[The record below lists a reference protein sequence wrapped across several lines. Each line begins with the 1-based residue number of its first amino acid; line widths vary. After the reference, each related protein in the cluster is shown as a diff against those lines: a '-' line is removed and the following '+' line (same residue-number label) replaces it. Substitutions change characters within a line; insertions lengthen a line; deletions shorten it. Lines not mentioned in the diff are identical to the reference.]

1 MSNVSNFT
9 PEELNL
15 IRGIIPLTG
24 FAVAVAGN
32 SGIIGTFKEAAATAK
47 GLGEAAAKYPQN
59 ELIQSLLK
67 DFSQNRPTMPK
78 YNPLE
83 AGIQEKIKAD
93 ALAKTRQVI
102 ALLAQKATSQEVTE
116 FKQWI
121 LAVSESVANAAK
133 EGAFL
138 GIGGERVSAAEKAVL
153 SDLQGVL
160 SA

>member
-1 MSNVSNFT
+1 MATVANFT
-9 PEELNL
+9 AEELNL
-15 IRGIIPLTG
+15 LREIIPLTG

-47 GLGEAAAKYPQN
+47 GIGEAAAKYPQN

-67 DFSQNRPTMPK
+67 DFSQNRPVMPK
-78 YNPLE
+78 YNPLD
-83 AGIQEKIKAD
+83 AGIQEKIKTD
-93 ALAKTRQVI
+93 ALEKTRQVI
-102 ALLAQKATSQEVTE
+102 VLLTQKASAQEVTE

-121 LAVSESVANAAK
+121 MTVSENVANAAK

>member
-1 MSNVSNFT
+1 MSNVTNFT

-15 IRGIIPLTG
+15 IREIIPLNG

-32 SGIIGTFKEAAATAK
+32 SGIIGTFKEAAATVK
-47 GLGEAAAKYPQN
+47 GIGEAAAKYPQN

-83 AGIQEKIKAD
+83 AGIQEKIKND

-102 ALLAQKATSQEVTE
+102 ALLTQKATPQEVSE
-116 FKQWI
+116 FKQW
-121 LAVSESVANAAK
+121 L
-133 EGAFL
+133 
-138 GIGGERVSAAEKAVL
+138 
-153 SDLQGVL
+153 
-160 SA
+160 

>member
-15 IRGIIPLTG
+15 IREIIPLTG

-47 GLGEAAAKYPQN
+47 GLGEAATKYPQN

-67 DFSQNRPTMPK
+67 DLSQNRPTMPK

-102 ALLAQKATSQEVTE
+102 ALLAQKATSQ
-116 FKQWI
+116 KSLNSSNGYWQ
-121 LAVSESVANAAK
+121 SVRMWPTRQRK
-133 EGAFL
+133 GHFS
-138 GIGGERVSAAEKAVL
+138 VSAVNA
-153 SDLQGVL
+153 
-160 SA
+160 

>member
-1 MSNVSNFT
+1 MSTIASFT
-9 PEELNL
+9 PEEQSL
-15 IRGIIPLTG
+15 IRDIIPLTG

-67 DFSQNRPTMPK
+67 DFNQNRPTMPK

-83 AGIQEKIKAD
+83 AGIQEKIKGD

-102 ALLAQKATSQEVTE
+102 TLLAQKATPQEVTE

-121 LAVSESVANAAK
+121 LAVSENVANAAK
-133 EGAFL
+133 EGGFL

-153 SDLQGVL
+153 SDLQSVL

>member
-1 MSNVSNFT
+1 MSTVANFT
-9 PEELNL
+9 PEELHL
-15 IRGIIPLTG
+15 LREIIPLTG

-32 SGIIGTFKEAAATAK
+32 SGIIGTFKEAHATAK

-67 DFSQNRPTMPK
+67 DFSQNRPIMPK
-78 YNPLE
+78 YNPLDG
-83 AGIQEKIKAD
+83 GIQEKIKTD
-93 ALAKTRQVI
+93 ALEKTRQVI
-102 ALLAQKATSQEVTE
+102 ALLTQKSSTQEVTE

-121 LAVSESVANAAK
+121 LTVSENVANAAK

-153 SDLQGVL
+153 NDLQGVL

>member
-1 MSNVSNFT
+1 MSTVANFT
-9 PEELNL
+9 PDELNL
-15 IRGIIPLTG
+15 LREIIPLTG

-47 GLGEAAAKYPQN
+47 GIGEAAAKYPQN

-67 DFSQNRPTMPK
+67 DFSQNRPIMPK

-83 AGIQEKIKAD
+83 AGIQEKIKTD
-93 ALAKTRQVI
+93 ALEKTRQVI
-102 ALLAQKATSQEVTE
+102 ALLTQKATPQEVTE

-121 LAVSESVANAAK
+121 MAVSESVANAAK

-153 SDLQGVL
+153 NDLQGVL
-160 SA
+160 SV

>member
-1 MSNVSNFT
+1 MSTVANFT
-9 PEELNL
+9 PDELNL
-15 IRGIIPLTG
+15 LREIIPLTG

-32 SGIIGTFKEAAATAK
+32 SGIIGTFKEAAATVK
-47 GLGEAAAKYPQN
+47 GIGEVAAKYPQN

-67 DFSQNRPTMPK
+67 DFSQNRPIMPK

-83 AGIQEKIKAD
+83 GGIQEKIKAET
-93 ALAKTRQVI
+93 LEKCRQVV
-102 ALLAQKATSQEVTE
+102 AVLTQKATAQEVSE

-121 LAVSESVANAAK
+121 LAVSEKVANAAK
-133 EGAFL
+133 EGGFL

-153 SDLQGVL
+153 SDLQRVL

>member
-1 MSNVSNFT
+1 
-9 PEELNL
+9 
-15 IRGIIPLTG
+15 
-24 FAVAVAGN
+24 
-32 SGIIGTFKEAAATAK
+32 
-47 GLGEAAAKYPQN
+47 
-59 ELIQSLLK
+59 
-67 DFSQNRPTMPK
+67 MPK

-83 AGIQEKIKAD
+83 AGIQEKIKGD

>member
-1 MSNVSNFT
+1 MSNITNFT
-9 PEELNL
+9 PEELSL
-15 IRGIIPLTG
+15 IRDIIPLTG

-32 SGIIGTFKEAAATAK
+32 SGIIGTFKEAAATAR

-67 DFSQNRPTMPK
+67 DFGQNRPNMPK

-83 AGIQEKIKAD
+83 ANIQQKIKTDALEKI
-93 ALAKTRQVI
+93 RQVI
-102 ALLAQKATSQEVTE
+102 AVLSQKATPQEVSE

-121 LAVSESVANAAK
+121 MAVSESVANAAK
-133 EGAFL
+133 EGGFL

-153 SDLQGVL
+153 SDLQGIL
-160 SA
+160 NA